1 MQTSGRMKLHT
12 VLFNRCLTREKSPE
26 IQQSAQKRSQN
37 DRFLPSEPHKGYG
50 RGLSPSL
57 PIENRFSMGKFTPAP
72 AGAFWNSETFRCVNG
87 LSNADL
93 QIHTVTGAISE
104 LSQGMTLL
112 PGTIIATGAPSG
124 VSMGFYPPRFL
135 RPGDEVVCE
144 VERIGALRNTIGRYY
159 HLFAAL

>member
-1 MQTSGRMKLHT
+1 M
-12 VLFNRCLTREKSPE
+12 
-26 IQQSAQKRSQN
+26 
-37 DRFLPSEPHKGYG
+37 
-50 RGLSPSL
+50 
-57 PIENRFSMGKFTPAP
+57 
-72 AGAFWNSETFRCVNG
+72 
-87 LSNADL
+87 SNADL

-112 PGTIIATGAPSG
+112 PGTIIATGTPSG

-135 RPGDEVVCE
+135 RPGYEVVCE